1 MSHKRLGGSWTGWIG
16 LLWGFSALVG
26 ARDDYPQRPIRLI
39 VPFATGG
46 AADIV
51 ARLISI
57 KLTEGLGQSVV
68 VDVRPGAGSV
78 LGTDLAAHSAPDG
91 HTLVMVANAHVINP
105 GLLNKMPYDAIKDFS
120 PITLAVDSPLVFVV
134 PASQGLH
141 QLTDLIALAK
151 SKPAQIT
158 YGSAGQG
165 TSGHLAIELLSFK
178 TGIKLIHVPY
188 KGAGQALVD
197 LIGGQIQ
204 LVCTSSLPALPGV
217 RSGQLRALALTSA
230 QRSPIAPDIPTVAE
244 AAGLPGFRASTW
256 YALLAPAK
264 TPKPIIN
271 KLYEVTSQALKSQ
284 SVSSKLLQQGAQGIG
299 NTPEELLQFL
309 QTEMQTLGQVIRV
322 ANVKPNT

>member
-1 MSHKRLGGSWTGWIG
+1 MSHKRQGGSWTGWIG
-16 LLWGFSALVG
+16 LLWGFSALAG

-51 ARLISI
+51 ARLISN